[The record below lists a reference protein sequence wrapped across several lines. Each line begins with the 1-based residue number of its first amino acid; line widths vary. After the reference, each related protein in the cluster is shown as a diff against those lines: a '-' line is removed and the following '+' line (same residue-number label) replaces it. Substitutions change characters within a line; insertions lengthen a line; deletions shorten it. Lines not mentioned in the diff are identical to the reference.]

1 VSVEAFLK
9 SSWHEHGDQPGDVA
23 ELLASSTHLLEA
35 AEQVAPYAHLVTHV
49 YGEHLGQWEDGVE
62 LLESLQQLPLAH
74 VAAGTRALA
83 VGIATLRYAGGNNL
97 AVSLEGRSPR
107 SAYETQGMLMAA
119 EGALQYW
126 KQAGTWLEEER
137 AEYRLARSRLQ
148 AGETAAAVQSAG
160 CESDRK
166 ELEG

>member
-1 VSVEAFLK
+1 MANT
-9 SSWHEHGDQPGDVA
+9 W
-23 ELLASSTHLLEA
+23 
-35 AEQVAPYAHLVTHV
+35 
-49 YGEHLGQWEDGVE
+49 
-62 LLESLQQLPLAH
+62 
-74 VAAGTRALA
+74 
-83 VGIATLRYAGGNNL
+83 ATGGNNL

-166 ELEG
+166 ELGG